1 MIKLV
6 LASLLARKLRLVT
19 TALAVTL
26 GVAFIAGTL
35 VLTDTMSNI
44 FNNLSSGVYKGTDA
58 VVRAKS
64 AFNGPLN
71 TGEQRPLIDASLV
84 QPLSRVPGVAAAEGS
99 AFGYT
104 RLIGKDGKPLG
115 NPSGGAPTLG
125 GNWNQ
130 VAQLNPFQA
139 GGRPCPAGTG
149 RGRDRQEERPG
160 RPPGGG

>member
-6 LASLLARKLRLVT
+6 LAGLLARKLRLVT

-44 FNNLSSGVYKGTDA
+44 FNNLSSGVYQGTDA

-64 AFNGPLN
+64 VFNGPMN

-84 QPLSRVPGVAAAEGS
+84 
-99 AFGYT
+99 
-104 RLIGKDGKPLG
+104 
-115 NPSGGAPTLG
+115 
-125 GNWNQ
+125 
-130 VAQLNPFQA
+130 
-139 GGRPCPAGTG
+139 RP
-149 RGRDRQEERPG
+149 
-160 RPPGGG
+160 